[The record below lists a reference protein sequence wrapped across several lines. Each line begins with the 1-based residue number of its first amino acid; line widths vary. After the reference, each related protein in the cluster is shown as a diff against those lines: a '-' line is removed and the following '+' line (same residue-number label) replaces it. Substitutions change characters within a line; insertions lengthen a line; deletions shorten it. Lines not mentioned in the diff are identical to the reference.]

1 MSGMFP
7 KYDRARRATCDEA
20 LSGLPSRIEQ
30 GSGGY
35 SKKCKQFAASKATAK
50 NSLAGSID
58 AVSLKDC
65 ICEIKTN
72 GNNRHG
78 MTPS

>member
-1 MSGMFP
+1 M
-7 KYDRARRATCDEA
+7 
-20 LSGLPSRIEQ
+20 LPSQ
-30 GSGGY
+30 SNMGGSLA
-35 SKKCKQFAASKATAK
+35 KKRQQFAASKATAK

-65 ICEIKTN
+65 LCEIKTN

-78 MTPS
+78 MTPLG